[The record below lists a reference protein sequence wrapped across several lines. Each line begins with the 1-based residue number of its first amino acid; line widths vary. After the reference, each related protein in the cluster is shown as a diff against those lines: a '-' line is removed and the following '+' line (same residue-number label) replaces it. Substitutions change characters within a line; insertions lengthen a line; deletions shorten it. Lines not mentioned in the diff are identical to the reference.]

1 MDSNLIYA
9 KTASGEEAMKKR
21 TRVMQRN
28 VRMVLILVD
37 GKSTVADLCLKTGNP
52 QLTEYALGEL
62 ERGGFVEPRIVQDS
76 FTTETAETAE
86 STNLAYE
93 ILTAAL
99 DKSRQLSAPGSTT
112 GAEPSVPDVALPTDL
127 ELQTPVTP
135 DSDASISR
143 PAVASFESLDVPVE
157 QPEENYAAVVVP
169 KGTEEISEIQ
179 PKSYEEPRPSI
190 ADRIQSFSQSVSPS
204 SDDDVS
210 IKPIRR
216 GSGEPMRWP
225 LKLFL
230 GVVGTFALAFLTLFF
245 FPYDS
250 YLPEVENAFTQASGR
265 PVKVGLMRVDF
276 LPKPGLFLRDVHIGA
291 GKDEI
296 RVAEVQL
303 RPAVGTLFASKII
316 FREVVLDGVE
326 LPVERLAGVPG
337 VFEALAKPT
346 ARAGVE
352 RVGLENVHITY
363 RGLGFSEMEGE
374 ATLSANGLFQF
385 LSLRS
390 PDRSLNLKATPMA
403 QGFGVVLEGFGW
415 RPSKGSHYLFDSINL
430 TGAYKNGE
438 FTISDMEL
446 YVFDGVVRGGALLR
460 SETNPSIVGEVSFER
475 INATRFGSA
484 LGIGEQFTGET
495 AGKIR
500 FSATADSWASIF
512 SAIEANGEFTMHRG
526 SVRGVDLAEAVR
538 RVSKA
543 SVQGGLTLFESLTG
557 RIKLSPTKYQ
567 FTGLV
572 LKSGLMQSVGYI
584 DVSKGLEISGMIELQ
599 MQGTVNQTRVP
610 LSISGPLGTPI
621 VKVGRS

>member
-1 MDSNLIYA
+1 
-9 KTASGEEAMKKR
+9 
-21 TRVMQRN
+21 
-28 VRMVLILVD
+28 
-37 GKSTVADLCLKTGNP
+37 
-52 QLTEYALGEL
+52 
-62 ERGGFVEPRIVQDS
+62 
-76 FTTETAETAE
+76 
-86 STNLAYE
+86 
-93 ILTAAL
+93 
-99 DKSRQLSAPGSTT
+99 
-112 GAEPSVPDVALPTDL
+112 
-127 ELQTPVTP
+127 
-135 DSDASISR
+135 
-143 PAVASFESLDVPVE
+143 
-157 QPEENYAAVVVP
+157 
-169 KGTEEISEIQ
+169 
-179 PKSYEEPRPSI
+179 
-190 ADRIQSFSQSVSPS
+190 
-204 SDDDVS
+204 
-210 IKPIRR
+210 
-216 GSGEPMRWP
+216 
-225 LKLFL
+225 
-230 GVVGTFALAFLTLFF
+230 
-245 FPYDS
+245 
-250 YLPEVENAFTQASGR
+250 
-265 PVKVGLMRVDF
+265 
-276 LPKPGLFLRDVHIGA
+276 
-291 GKDEI
+291 
-296 RVAEVQL
+296 
-303 RPAVGTLFASKII
+303 
-316 FREVVLDGVE
+316 
-326 LPVERLAGVPG
+326 
-337 VFEALAKPT
+337 
-346 ARAGVE
+346 
-352 RVGLENVHITY
+352 
-363 RGLGFSEMEGE
+363 
-374 ATLSANGLFQF
+374 LFQF

>member
-62 ERGGFVEPRIVQDS
+62 EKGGFVEPRVVQRS
-76 FTTETAETAE
+76 LTAETDEKAE
-86 STNLAYE
+86 NTNLAYE
-93 ILTAAL
+93 ILTAVL
-99 DKSRQLSAPGSTT
+99 DKSSQLSAPDTTT
-112 GAEPSVPDVALPTDL
+112 GPEPSVPDIALPPDPA
-127 ELQTPVTP
+127 LQSSVTS
-135 DSDASISR
+135 DGDASIS
-143 PAVASFESLDVPVE
+143 PVSVASFESLDAPVG
-157 QPEENYAAVVVP
+157 QPEEQLAPVVVS
-169 KGTEEISEIQ
+169 KETEELSEM
-179 PKSYEEPRPSI
+179 PSKDYEESRPSVS
-190 ADRIQSFSQSVSPS
+190 DRIQSFSQSISSSPA
-204 SDDDVS
+204 DDVP

-216 GSGEPMRWP
+216 GDDAPMRWP
-225 LKLFL
+225 LKLLL
-230 GVVGTFALAFLTLFF
+230 GVVGALTLAFLTVFF
-245 FPYDS
+245 FPYDT
-250 YLPEVENAFTQASGR
+250 YLPEVERAFAQASGR

-296 RVAEVQL
+296 PVAEVQL
-303 RPAVGTLFASKII
+303 QPAIGTLFLSKII
-316 FREVVLDGVE
+316 FRRVVLNGVE
-326 LPVERLAGVPG
+326 LPAERMAGVPG
-337 VFEALAKPT
+337 IFEALAKPN

-352 RVGLENVHITY
+352 QVGLENVHTTFG
-363 RGLGFSEMEGE
+363 GLGFSEMEGE
-374 ATLSANGLFQF
+374 AELSAGGLLQS
-385 LSLRS
+385 LSMRL
-390 PDRSLNLKATPMA
+390 PDRSLTLKATPVA
-403 QGFGVVLEGFGW
+403 RGFGIFLEGFGW
-415 RPSKGSHYLFDSINL
+415 RPSKGSLYLFDSINL
-430 TGAYKNGE
+430 TGAYENGE
-438 FTISDMEL
+438 FTISNMEF
-446 YVFDGVVRGGALLR
+446 YVFDGVVKGSALLR
-460 SETNPSIVGEVSFER
+460 AETNPSIVGEVSFER

-500 FSATADSWASIF
+500 FSATADSWSSIF
-512 SAIEANGEFTMHRG
+512 SAIEANGEFAMHRG

-557 RIKLSPTKYQ
+557 TIKLSPTKYQ
-567 FTGLV
+567 FRGLV

-584 DVSKGLEISGMIELQ
+584 DVSKDLEVSGMIELQ